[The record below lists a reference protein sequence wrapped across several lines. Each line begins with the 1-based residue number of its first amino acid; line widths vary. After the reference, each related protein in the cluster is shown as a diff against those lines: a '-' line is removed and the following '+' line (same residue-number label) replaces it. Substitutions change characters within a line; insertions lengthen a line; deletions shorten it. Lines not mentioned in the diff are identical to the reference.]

1 MTHDLHMT
9 ELRTETTGEVPLSA
23 APASADARASTESK
37 NPNVSPPA
45 DAVAACFSEA
55 AEADRV
61 ASDLAAAGIAREAI
75 LVFHD
80 RLEKRD
86 FLKRYIH
93 RDNDRHTHSNVA
105 SAIFASGGAVAVGLI
120 SVVMAAQY
128 TAGSL
133 WPIVAA
139 LVGGLVG
146 AVMGSLLGGFAMR
159 PADDRSMAMVEDLC
173 GGGTLVAVRPSGS
186 TLPLDE
192 ASRIL
197 SRHNGRAFRL
207 AMRANQADLH
217 PGDTRIVKETR
228 TFK

>member
-1 MTHDLHMT
+1 MTHDLHTT
-9 ELRTETTGEVPLSA
+9 ELRNETSTEPFLAAT
-23 APASADARASTESK
+23 APADVRVSIESQ

-45 DAVAACFSEA
+45 DAVAACFPDA

-61 ASDLAAAGIAREAI
+61 AADLEAAGIARESI
-75 LVFHD
+75 LVFHE
-80 RLEKRD
+80 RPEKRE
-86 FLKRYIH
+86 FLKRYVH
-93 RDNDRHTHSNVA
+93 RDSDQHTHSNVA
-105 SAIFASGGAVAVGLI
+105 SVFFALGGAVAVGLI
-120 SVVMAAQY
+120 GVVMAAQF
-128 TAGSL
+128 TTGAV

-139 LVGGLVG
+139 LGGGIVG
-146 AVMGSLLGGFAMR
+146 AVLGSLLGGFALR
-159 PADDRSMAMVEDLC
+159 PADDRSMAIVEDLC

-192 ASRIL
+192 AGRIL

-217 PGDTRIVKETR
+217 PGDTRITKETR